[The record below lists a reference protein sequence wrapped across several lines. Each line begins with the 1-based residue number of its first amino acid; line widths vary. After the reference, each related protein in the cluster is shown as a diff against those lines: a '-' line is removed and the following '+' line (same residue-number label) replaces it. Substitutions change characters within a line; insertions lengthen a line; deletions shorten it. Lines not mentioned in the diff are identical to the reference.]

1 MSLCFLSSLV
11 ARQNKNIQERTAR
24 DMIGQDRRR
33 ENKTSREN
41 TRQGERKC
49 NEIIES
55 FVSLI
60 NCWYWSVIM
69 IFIHIVIVVEDS
81 NTRYEIGER
90 YISFVDIVLIQ
101 SNKVSCIQGTL
112 LEELEEHSFF
122 ALKSHLALHVDA
134 WVCLCKI
141 GMPP

>member
-1 MSLCFLSSLV
+1 
-11 ARQNKNIQERTAR
+11 
-24 DMIGQDRRR
+24 MIGQDRRR

-49 NEIIES
+49 NEIIEF
-55 FVSLI
+55 FVSLN

-69 IFIHIVIVVEDS
+69 IFIHIEIVVEDS
-81 NTRYEIGER
+81 NARYEIGER

-112 LEELEEHSFF
+112 LEELEEHSFL